1 MRQCRYKEQRTSKRL
16 TSDLRSVRRKHSQF
30 LGGQER
36 NQRTSSLHT
45 FFVVSALKSSL
56 LCLLTTHD
64 AAGSGLISCAKMK
77 EHREMSRLVSR
88 SQAKR
93 SIVKLVAAM

>member
-1 MRQCRYKEQRTSKRL
+1 MNVVSAYVLCCACAQI
-16 TSDLRSVRRKHSQF
+16 
-30 LGGQER
+30 
-36 NQRTSSLHT
+36 
-45 FFVVSALKSSL
+45 FFVVLA
-56 LCLLTTHD
+56 TTHD
-64 AAGSGLISCAKMK
+64 AAGSGQISSAKMK